1 MKKLFLSCML
11 LISCNAVV
19 NNQTEKTIP
28 QDKDLELIQ
37 EALEIVASMSDNIAN
52 LVIQH
57 KNDTNAPEVTK
68 KECVALV
75 QKMTS
80 LVLTILKKQKL
91 KKSSRKINLYSSD
104 SFEERIEHIAQD
116 IFYKVTVG

>member
-1 MKKLFLSCML
+1 MKKILVCSIVLLASQLFFSEDQLQQPDEDFAL
-11 LISCNAVV
+11 L
-19 NNQTEKTIP
+19 
-28 QDKDLELIQ
+28 Q
-37 EALEIVASMSDNIAN
+37 EAIEIVASMSDNIAN

-116 IFYKVTVG
+116 IFNKVTIG